1 MLLLCPLAKSKTLK
15 YGIMPLMKRKKKP
28 VLITHKELLMA
39 QFALYVAIAL
49 QLSTWFISGNLHYGP
64 HPLIIISELALA
76 IILGISARNPR
87 MLARSIYRSFSFAL
101 LALISIEN
109 ISAVA
114 VVTHLLIT
122 ESYIVTGYNL
132 LASALAI
139 FLTNI
144 IVFSLWYW
152 EIDSPGLSGRKWSRH
167 DKDFQFTQQDLP
179 KDYRGWR
186 PTYPDYL
193 YLSVSNAI
201 NFAAAD
207 TKPLTL
213 QAKALMGT
221 QALVSVFTLA
231 LVVARSVSILGQ

>member
-1 MLLLCPLAKSKTLK
+1 MKTR
-15 YGIMPLMKRKKKP
+15 PH
-28 VLITHKELLMA
+28 ITRKELFLA
-39 QFALYVAIAL
+39 QLALYVAIAL
-49 QLSTWFISGNLHYGP
+49 QLSTWFISGNLNYGP
-64 HPLIIISELALA
+64 HPLIIISEVALA
-76 IILGISARNPR
+76 FIIGVSSQKPR
-87 MLARSIYRSFSFAL
+87 LLAGTIYRSLSFAL
-101 LALISIEN
+101 LGLISIEN
-109 ISAVA
+109 ITSVM

-122 ESYIVTGYNL
+122 QTDYVTGYNL

-152 EIDSPGLSGRKWSRH
+152 EIDSPGLSGKKWSKH
-167 DKDFQFTQQDLP
+167 DKDFQFTQQDMS
-179 KDYRGWR
+179 KDFPHWQ

-193 YLSVSNAI
+193 YVSVTNAI
-201 NFAAAD
+201 NFAPAD

-213 QAKALMGT
+213 QAKSLMGV